1 LSSTAVILKMSKIS
15 NTRKDTDMTMK
26 TITATELA
34 GATGDAL
41 MAAVKEPI
49 GISRHGRIRYVLM
62 TAEHY
67 QELLERQGERRVLS
81 ADSEDDL
88 DEISRIVGAGDAE
101 DGGRG

>member
-1 LSSTAVILKMSKIS
+1 
-15 NTRKDTDMTMK
+15 MTMK

-62 TAEHY
+62 SAEHY
-67 QELLERQGERRVLS
+67 QGLLERQGERRVLS
-81 ADSEDDL
+81 VDSQEDL
-88 DEISRIVGAGDAE
+88 DEISRIIGAVDPENGE
-101 DGGRG
+101 SG